1 MLGGTKVLA
10 KFTLY
15 DFIAVIIP
23 GAFLLWAA
31 GAVSHAP
38 ELAVV
43 TLGGGFAEAS
53 VFIVLSYIVGLI
65 LSAAS
70 EQLTEKLL
78 LAIWRGYPSAR
89 WLLDEDTTF
98 SEQYKA
104 EFWICLRKTFDTERP
119 TAGTGADRPSR
130 LRRNQ
135 EVFYRCYRSV
145 EKVSEMP
152 QIFNAQYGLF
162 RSLLT
167 AFVFLGIIGLGNI
180 LARGAAGM
188 AVGRGD
194 IRTLALLLAG
204 AVASYWRVKKRGEDF
219 ARAVFDGFLSNFGR
233 NAPTT

>member
-1 MLGGTKVLA
+1 VLA
-10 KFTLY
+10 RFTLY

-31 GAVSHAP
+31 GAVSQAP
-38 ELAVV
+38 ELSVV
-43 TLGGGFAEAS
+43 TLGGSFADAS

-70 EQLTEKLL
+70 EQLTEKSL

-89 WLLDEDTTF
+89 WLLDEDTTL

-104 EFWICLRKTFDTERP
+104 EFWNCLQKTFGTERP
-119 TAGTGADRPSR
+119 AAGTGADRPTR

-145 EKVSEMP
+145 EKASEMP

-167 AFVFLGIIGLGNI
+167 AFVLLGIIALYNV
-180 LARGAAGM
+180 LARGIATMTA
-188 AVGRGD
+188 GRGD
-194 IRTLALLLAG
+194 IRTAALLLAG
-204 AVASYWRVKKRGEDF
+204 AIASYWRVKRRGEDF
-219 ARAVFDGFLSNFGR
+219 AKAVFDTFLSNFGR
-233 NAPTT
+233 NHQ